1 MKSIVKKIVP
11 IILSLTV
18 VISSA
23 FCAVPSAFDD
33 EALHAKEPFVI
44 SSEFTA
50 EKSIIGGTSDGA
62 AALNMVQPLAV
73 NTKLS
78 DVKAFFNKIVTF
90 FKDLF
95 SGKLIKPVTP
105 PATTKKTTTTKKKTT
120 TTTKKTTTTTKKTT
134 TTTRRTTTT
143 TRATTRATTT
153 TTKAA
158 NAEALITSSS
168 FLNEA
173 ANAINKQRSAAG
185 VANLR
190 VDSNLTKAAAVRAKE
205 LSKKYDHTR
214 PDGRSCFTIY
224 ADCGI
229 TKPQA
234 VAENI
239 AMATRFDNATD
250 ICNLWMGSSSHR
262 ANLVS
267 SKYTRFGMAWYKTGN
282 GKEYAVIELGN
293 G

>member
-1 MKSIVKKIVP
+1 MKSIVKKVVP

-44 SSEFTA
+44 SSELTA

-73 NTKLS
+73 NNKTS
-78 DVKAFFNKIVTF
+78 DAKAFFNKILTF
-90 FKDLF
+90 FKNLF
-95 SGKLIKPVTP
+95 SGKLIGSTTP
-105 PATTKKTTTTKKKTT
+105 PATTKKPTTTTRRTT
-120 TTTKKTTTTTKKTT
+120 TTTRRTTTTTRRTT

-143 TRATTRATTT
+143 TRAATTKPAST
-153 TTKAA
+153 
-158 NAEALITSSS
+158 EALITSSS

-250 ICNLWMGSSSHR
+250 ICNLWLGSSSHR